1 MQFKETEMVGP
12 WNCEG
17 SCKKVLETCCV
28 ALHGDVRG
36 AAAVNSPSLLAL
48 LFDFACVEGPVFP
61 AAWSHTLHMPPA
73 LPKDLS

>member
-36 AAAVNSPSLLAL
+36 AAARELSLPSGFAL
-48 LFDFACVEGPVFP
+48 
-61 AAWSHTLHMPPA
+61 
-73 LPKDLS
+73 